1 MKKYLPMGAV
11 LLVLNACSPEAP
23 RHVQPVASDVAAA
36 SEVAASEVAVAA
48 SHLAASPVNVSA
60 SPAAAASP
68 VNTAASGVVQAASA
82 ASTPAAPD
90 DSKLHKTKKV
100 PIGGSEEFGNTT
112 FYFPASIKKEGKLFY
127 VMTENRFARVQKLPE
142 SGKPFLYSLIREAVD
157 CELKLT
163 DPVAVTHFSEKDEV
177 VEKHTFPYPDYKSWS
192 ELELQSLADEHPDR
206 AFIDA
211 VCQNGKKK

>member
-82 ASTPAAPD
+82 ASTPVAPD

>member
-1 MKKYLPMGAV
+1 MKKYLPVGAV

-23 RHVQPVASDVAAA
+23 RHVQPTASDVAAA
-36 SEVAASEVAVAA
+36 SEVAASEVAQAA

-60 SPAAAASP
+60 SPAVVASA
-68 VNTAASGVVQAASA
+68 VNAASGVVQAASA